1 MNIVSI
7 LEDEIRLNSCMTE
20 LAFGK
25 TNYNDIVSQTGVLA
39 ECTSYT
45 EGKYEFEFSPWNF
58 SDIKSFEVDNNSD
71 RFVFYCGKNPLGKKA
86 KTFEQILEE
95 AGKESSSKEDKDTMF
110 EAGYI
115 ICSILTQIAKEN
127 SSIPLNGSEGII
139 LEINKE
145 KTKVLFLPENLYKYS
160 VGGLSPLDYATIQ
173 GCWLNQTL
181 KGLPAICF
189 NRAVIA
195 YKILTGRFPYASSDT
210 LIYNADILDHNFLP
224 IDLCINGINQELSK
238 EINKGLKL
246 NANVVLIPGKK
257 QKGKSSEDLTPT
269 AEFPLSLLYNFKST
283 SLKSKISNEE
293 FEEKSSA
300 YLKKMKSYVKTK
312 RLLRRNKTTIIIS
325 CCILIALGIIGN
337 SMYKTTQ
344 DNYTSKGLTSTQ
356 TLEGFYWGINNKDTV
371 VVGDFS
377 RGKEMRGYSDSISQ
391 IYVISKQRQ
400 SYYQDQGFQTM
411 EEWLFW
417 STTPEKEAKT
427 GIYGITNLVI
437 DGEPSDLDV
446 KMYKNKDKPLPITEE
461 KGIKLEKSSKSIHR
475 AQYYLVYTEG
485 EYNDI
490 FVKYIEETAT
500 LTYKNERWYVTDIDT
515 EETPLR
521 INSQEF
527 KQEYFDM
534 LQKNNTNIIN
544 TTEKLKFRYPWL
556 PTKLSMIQEQNK
568 LIEKY
573 NDPYGFLK

>member
-1 MNIVSI
+1 
-7 LEDEIRLNSCMTE
+7 
-20 LAFGK
+20 
-25 TNYNDIVSQTGVLA
+25 
-39 ECTSYT
+39 
-45 EGKYEFEFSPWNF
+45 
-58 SDIKSFEVDNNSD
+58 
-71 RFVFYCGKNPLGKKA
+71 
-86 KTFEQILEE
+86 
-95 AGKESSSKEDKDTMF
+95 
-110 EAGYI
+110 
-115 ICSILTQIAKEN
+115 
-127 SSIPLNGSEGII
+127 
-139 LEINKE
+139 
-145 KTKVLFLPENLYKYS
+145 
-160 VGGLSPLDYATIQ
+160 
-173 GCWLNQTL
+173 
-181 KGLPAICF
+181 
-189 NRAVIA
+189 
-195 YKILTGRFPYASSDT
+195 
-210 LIYNADILDHNFLP
+210 
-224 IDLCINGINQELSK
+224 
-238 EINKGLKL
+238 
-246 NANVVLIPGKK
+246 
-257 QKGKSSEDLTPT
+257 
-269 AEFPLSLLYNFKST
+269 
-283 SLKSKISNEE
+283 
-293 FEEKSSA
+293 
-300 YLKKMKSYVKTK
+300 
-312 RLLRRNKTTIIIS
+312 
-325 CCILIALGIIGN
+325 
-337 SMYKTTQ
+337 MYKTTQ
-344 DNYTSKGLTSTQ
+344 ENYTSKGLTSTQ

-461 KGIKLEKSSKSIHR
+461 KGIKLEKGSKSLHR

-544 TTEKLKFRYPWL
+544 TTEKLRFRYPWL

-568 LIEKY
+568 LVEKY
-573 NDPYGFLK
+573 NDPFGFLK

>member
-7 LEDEIRLNSCMTE
+7 LKDEIRLNSCMTE

-39 ECTSYT
+39 ECKSY
-45 EGKYEFEFSPWNF
+45 EDGKYEFEFSTWNF
-58 SDIKSFEVDNNSD
+58 SDIKSFEVENNSD
-71 RFVFYCGKNPLGKKA
+71 RFVFYCGKNPLGKNA
-86 KTFEQILEE
+86 KTFEQILED

-115 ICSILTQIAKEN
+115 ICSILTQVATEN

-160 VGGLSPLDYATIQ
+160 VGGLSPMEYATIQ
-173 GCWLNQTL
+173 GCWLNLTL

-195 YKILTGRFPYASSDT
+195 YKMLTGRFPYESSDT

-224 IDLCINGINQELSK
+224 IDLCINGINPELAK

-246 NANVVLIPGKK
+246 NANIVAVPGKK

-269 AEFPLSLLYNFKST
+269 PEFPLSLLYSFKST

-293 FEEKSSA
+293 FEEKSTA
-300 YLKKMKSYVKTK
+300 YLKKMHSYVKTK
-312 RLLRRNKTTIIIS
+312 RLLRRNKATIIII
-325 CCILIALGIIGN
+325 CCVLLTLGIIGN
-337 SMYKTTQ
+337 SMYKTSQ

-427 GIYGITNLVI
+427 GIYGITNLSI
-437 DGEPSDLDV
+437 DGEPTDLDV

-461 KGIKLEKSSKSIHR
+461 KGIKLEKGSKSIHR

-485 EYNDI
+485 EHNDI

-500 LTYKNERWYVTDIDT
+500 LTYKNDRWFVTDIDT

-527 KQEYFDM
+527 KQDYFDM
-534 LQKNNTNIIN
+534 LQKNDTNIIN
-544 TTEKLKFRYPWL
+544 STEKLRFRYPWL
-556 PTKLSMIQEQNK
+556 PTKQSMIQEQNR
-568 LIEKY
+568 LVEKY

>member
-1 MNIVSI
+1 M
-7 LEDEIRLNSCMTE
+7 
-20 LAFGK
+20 
-25 TNYNDIVSQTGVLA
+25 
-39 ECTSYT
+39 
-45 EGKYEFEFSPWNF
+45 
-58 SDIKSFEVDNNSD
+58 
-71 RFVFYCGKNPLGKKA
+71 
-86 KTFEQILEE
+86 
-95 AGKESSSKEDKDTMF
+95 
-110 EAGYI
+110 
-115 ICSILTQIAKEN
+115 
-127 SSIPLNGSEGII
+127 
-139 LEINKE
+139 EINKD

-160 VGGLSPLDYATIQ
+160 VGGLSPMEYATIQ
-173 GCWLNQTL
+173 GCWLNLTL

-195 YKILTGRFPYASSDT
+195 YKMLTGRFPYESSDT

-224 IDLCINGINQELSK
+224 IDLCINGINPELAK

-246 NANVVLIPGKK
+246 NANVVSIPGKK

-269 AEFPLSLLYNFKST
+269 PEFPLSLLYSFKST

-293 FEEKSSA
+293 FEEKSTA
-300 YLKKMKSYVKTK
+300 YLKKMHSYVKTK
-312 RLLRRNKTTIIIS
+312 RLLRRNKATIIII
-325 CCILIALGIIGN
+325 CCVLLTLGIIGN
-337 SMYKTTQ
+337 SMYKTSQ

-427 GIYGITNLVI
+427 GIYGITNLSI
-437 DGEPSDLDV
+437 DGEPTDLDV

-461 KGIKLEKSSKSIHR
+461 KGIKLEKGSKSIHR

-485 EYNDI
+485 EHNDI

-500 LTYKNERWYVTDIDT
+500 LTYKNDRWFVTDIDT

-527 KQEYFDM
+527 KQDYFDM
-534 LQKNNTNIIN
+534 LQKNDTNIIN
-544 TTEKLKFRYPWL
+544 STEKLRFRYPWL
-556 PTKLSMIQEQNK
+556 PTKQSMIQEQNR
-568 LIEKY
+568 LVEKY
-573 NDPYGFLK
+573 NDTYGFLK